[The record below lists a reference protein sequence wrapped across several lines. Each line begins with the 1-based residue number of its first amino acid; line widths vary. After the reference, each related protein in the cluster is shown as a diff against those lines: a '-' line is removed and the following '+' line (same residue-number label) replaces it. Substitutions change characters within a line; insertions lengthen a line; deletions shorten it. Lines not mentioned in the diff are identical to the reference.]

1 MVKFVIIVNNS
12 DLVTTGATVLATDTW
27 THVVV
32 QKSSTTV
39 KILLNGVERG
49 TGTDSQNYAAK
60 PLRVGA
66 DYAGANAFF
75 GHIDELRLSSTS
87 RYSTIPFT
95 PQNGMFQGDANTKLL
110 WHFDGADKQVFLED
124 WSGAPDFTIDE
135 YVNNDAIRATARLIG
150 GVHTFVSATS
160 NAITVTG
167 SSSFTPTA
175 VDYDATTGLMEIN
188 IGSHS
193 YTTSDTIT
201 IAANSLTFTCTKDN
215 NATNHSYPR
224 VTDPSYGATLAIT
237 AVTGDTITVNVGLAS
252 RGFDQK
258 THRYINAA
266 DLLILNYDYIA
277 NEAVY
282 IMLSLIHI

>member
-1 MVKFVIIVNNS
+1 MLNQLAASISGVTTLLDFRTTANDVAGRLYTNNGQVRYNVNNS
-12 DLVTTGATVLATDTW
+12 DLVTSGATVLATDTW

-124 WSGAPDFTIDE
+124 WSG
-135 YVNNDAIRATARLIG
+135 
-150 GVHTFVSATS
+150 
-160 NAITVTG
+160 
-167 SSSFTPTA
+167 
-175 VDYDATTGLMEIN
+175 
-188 IGSHS
+188 
-193 YTTSDTIT
+193 
-201 IAANSLTFTCTKDN
+201 
-215 NATNHSYPR
+215 
-224 VTDPSYGATLAIT
+224 
-237 AVTGDTITVNVGLAS
+237 
-252 RGFDQK
+252 
-258 THRYINAA
+258 
-266 DLLILNYDYIA
+266 LLISLLMNMSIT
-277 NEAVY
+277 
-282 IMLSLIHI
+282 MLSEQLLD